1 MVLTM
6 NKTSFIKK
14 LQKNLNYD
22 KEKCI
27 IINDVME
34 STSLFGKKS
43 KDKMVSDLIIRL
55 NITNSEANRIY
66 EIAMNIITTEIKNK
80 IKHPFRS
87 QD

>member
-1 MVLTM
+1 
-6 NKTSFIKK
+6 
-14 LQKNLNYD
+14 
-22 KEKCI
+22 
-27 IINDVME
+27 ME

>member
-27 IINDVME
+27 IINDIME
-34 STSLFGKKS
+34 NTSLFGKKG
-43 KDKMVSDLIIRL
+43 KDKMISDLMLRL
-55 NITNSEANRIY
+55 NITNSEANRVY